1 MKHIHAIIEGI
12 AIMVVI
18 MVVIMKEAKR
28 HPQAR
33 TLADLDER

>member
-1 MKHIHAIIEGI
+1 MRHIHRIIDGI

-18 MVVIMKEAKR
+18 VKEARR

-33 TLADLDER
+33 TLADLDNEQ

>member
-12 AIMVVI
+12 AI

-33 TLADLDER
+33 TLADLDNEQ

>member
-1 MKHIHAIIEGI
+1 MRHIHRIIEGI

-18 MVVIMKEAKR
+18 VKEARR

-33 TLADLDER
+33 TLADLDEG